1 MICNFTMESAREVLE
16 NSQEQ
21 NFDEKLLLTDAYI
34 DIVRVYITRAARR
47 GWRQTCVWLPNEVA
61 AEVARTAKVL
71 GFRVEKHPSFPCRW
85 IFKWDWEV

>member
-1 MICNFTMESAREVLE
+1 MESAREVLE
-16 NSQEQ
+16 NSQKQ

-47 GWRQTCVWLPNEVA
+47 GWRQTSVWLPNEVA

>member
-1 MICNFTMESAREVLE
+1 MICNFSMESARKVLE

-47 GWRQTCVWLPNEVA
+47 GWRQTSIWLPNEVA
-61 AEVARTAKVL
+61 AEVVRTAKVC
-71 GFRVEKHPSFPCRW
+71 GFRVEKHLEFPCRW

>member
-16 NSQEQ
+16 NSQVQ
-21 NFDEKLLLTDAYI
+21 NSDEKYLLTDAYI

-47 GWRQTCVWLPNEVA
+47 GWRQTSVWLPNEVA
-61 AEVARTAKVL
+61 AEVIRTAKVL

-85 IFKWDWEV
+85 IFKWDWED

>member
-16 NSQEQ
+16 NSQKQ
-21 NFDEKLLLTDAYI
+21 NFDEKSLLTDAYI

>member
-16 NSQEQ
+16 NSQKQ

>member
-1 MICNFTMESAREVLE
+1 MICNFTIESAREILE
-16 NSQEQ
+16 NSQVQ
-21 NFDEKLLLTDAYI
+21 NSDEKYLLADAYI
-34 DIVRVYITRAARR
+34 DITRVYITRAARR

>member
-1 MICNFTMESAREVLE
+1 VICNFTMESAREVLE
-16 NSQEQ
+16 NSQKQ
-21 NFDEKLLLTDAYI
+21 NFDEKSLLTDAYI

>member
-16 NSQEQ
+16 NSQKQ

-47 GWRQTCVWLPNEVA
+47 GWRQTSVWLPNEVA

-85 IFKWDWEV
+85 IFEWDWEV

>member
-21 NFDEKLLLTDAYI
+21 NLDEKELLIDAYI

-47 GWRQTCVWLPNEVA
+47 GWRQTSIWLPNEVA
-61 AEVARTAKVL
+61 AEVTRMADVM
-71 GFRVEKHPSFPCRW
+71 GFVVEKHPSFPCRW

>member
-1 MICNFTMESAREVLE
+1 MICNFTMESAREVLK

-21 NFDEKLLLTDAYI
+21 IFDEKLFLTDAYI

-47 GWRQTCVWLPNEVA
+47 GWRQTSVWLPNEIA

-71 GFRVEKHPSFPCRW
+71 GFVVEKHPSFPCRW

>member
-1 MICNFTMESAREVLE
+1 MESVREVLK
-16 NSQEQ
+16 NSQKQ

-47 GWRQTCVWLPNEVA
+47 GWRQTSVWLPNEIA
-61 AEVARTAKVL
+61 AEVVRTAKVL
-71 GFRVEKHPSFPCRW
+71 GFKVEKHPSFPCRW